1 MEFKRVKKGI
11 YQGDNGFFIER
22 HYTGGEKA
30 WYVYKDG
37 EVIAKKYTLENAK
50 KWIERNV

>member
-1 MEFKRVKKGI
+1 MV
-11 YQGDNGFFIER
+11 IER

-37 EVIAKKYTLENAK
+37 EVVTKKYTLENAK
-50 KWIERNV
+50 KWIERNKT